1 MHVAWRD
8 VSPSPRTHIAQDATM
23 RPPCAEQLCA
33 RSVGLACLAE
43 HESRSRRAAC
53 GCQGRIDAGGGNAS
67 ALHPRETCGQR
78 PRPMVKRQLILLPIL
93 GRRCFR
99 NLDAMLRPR
108 ERVHY
113 RRGGCRSM
121 ARREGRQARCL
132 LAWRLRAPPWLRH
145 PIPGWRAL
153 ARLRRHA
160 GAPLTKRL
168 CVLGAARLFCGLSR
182 QLRRAWRASAGASRR
197 AGHRPR
203 DGADARG
210 GRRPCDKD
218 NDSGLN
224 RRRLRGGATGH
235 GGHRPCYGRFPHG
248 RRRQERTAN
257 RYCSVAWA
265 GPSGVAWA
273 GPCGRATL
281 PWPGLG
287 PAGVRRGAGR

>member
-43 HESRSRRAAC
+43 HESRSRRAGC
-53 GCQGRIDAGGGNAS
+53 GCQGRIDEGGGNAS

-108 ERVHY
+108 ESVHY
-113 RRGGCRSM
+113 RRGGCRGM

-132 LAWRLRAPPWLRH
+132 LAWRLRAPHWLRH
-145 PIPGWRAL
+145 PTPGWRAL

-160 GAPLTKRL
+160 GALLTKRL

-197 AGHRPR
+197 AGRRPR

-210 GRRPCDKD
+210 GHRPCDRD
-218 NDSGLN
+218 NDSGLS

-235 GGHRPCYGRFPHG
+235 GGRRPSYNRFPHG
-248 RRRQERTAN
+248 RRHQRVKLLST
-257 RYCSVAWA
+257 
-265 GPSGVAWA
+265 
-273 GPCGRATL
+273 
-281 PWPGLG
+281 
-287 PAGVRRGAGR
+287 